1 MTENSKNN
9 TKCCELIYVLLMKN
23 IAINKTYY
31 DEINNL
37 RILCAQKRSGI

>member
-9 TKCCELIYVLLMKN
+9 KASYLVMKN
-23 IAINKTYY
+23 IAINTTYY

-37 RILCAQKRSGI
+37 RILCAQKRSGT